1 MIRWYRN
8 KLIRPHIGEA
18 NIDYLLMNLA
28 AFDLSQPPEY
38 RNNGDS
44 NIQDRRIS
52 VFLLKGDTAR
62 LDILI

>member
-1 MIRWYRN
+1 MIQ
-8 KLIRPHIGEA
+8 KLICPHIREE

-52 VFLLKGDTAR
+52 IFLLKGDTQR
-62 LDILI
+62 FGPLI